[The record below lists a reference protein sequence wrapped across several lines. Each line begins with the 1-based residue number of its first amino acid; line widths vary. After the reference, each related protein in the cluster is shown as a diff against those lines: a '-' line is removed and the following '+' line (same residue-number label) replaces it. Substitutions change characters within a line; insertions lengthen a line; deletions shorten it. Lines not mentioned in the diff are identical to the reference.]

1 VAQRPVLLRCVR
13 RHILTR
19 GCSRRVNAVVSGS
32 DRPEHRSPILRTLA
46 RARWSRHGFLDFE
59 FWILVFR
66 FVSFWDLVCFSSFG
80 FVLRGVVRYGEGM
93 AWLRKLVYS
102 GLAPRNFI
110 FSARSA
116 ADLSLLPKLF
126 LEWVVIVLV

>member
-1 VAQRPVLLRCVR
+1 
-13 RHILTR
+13 
-19 GCSRRVNAVVSGS
+19 
-32 DRPEHRSPILRTLA
+32 
-46 RARWSRHGFLDFE
+46 
-59 FWILVFR
+59 
-66 FVSFWDLVCFSSFG
+66 
-80 FVLRGVVRYGEGM
+80 VRYGEGM
-93 AWLRKLVYS
+93 AWLRKLVYR